1 MLELAVWYFLATL
14 LTIIPVHVGV
24 SIAPKNNNIHS
35 NGTNIHNV
43 LTKPMGNANQN
54 AKKPK
59 YAHSFIAFSRFSPLY
74 PPILSEK

>member
-24 SIAPKNNNIHS
+24 NIAPVKSRSQSKGITVHKVFINPI
-35 NGTNIHNV
+35 G
-43 LTKPMGNANQN
+43 KAKRK

-59 YAHSFIAFSRFSPLY
+59 KAHSFIALSKFSPLY
-74 PPILSEK
+74 PPM